1 MIVGR
6 DDELRHLRNFVDR
19 LRVHGQPLLVSGDP
33 GVGKT
38 MLLDETAR
46 YASGQGYRVVHAA
59 GVEFEAEVS
68 FAALHLVLQPL
79 FGELKDIA
87 EWHRDA
93 LMTALGLREG
103 RRLDLLVLS
112 NATLAL
118 LAASASSAPLLL
130 VVDDLPWIDRASAA
144 VLGFVARRLGQI
156 PVGLLAASRA
166 GEDHFLDRAGLPTLI
181 IPPLTDAAAHAL
193 LASCYP
199 AMSPRVRQR
208 LLTEA
213 QGNPLALLELPAAL
227 YERPMA
233 TEAGSPLPAVLPLSR
248 RLQATFAA
256 RLQSLPPPTR
266 HLLLAAALDGTGDL
280 ATLDA
285 FAAAPAAGVL
295 APAAGVLAPAER
307 AGLIRV
313 DHGSGRVAFRH
324 PLIRSAVVDL
334 AAADE
339 RRAVHRTLAAHHSAE
354 AARRAWHLAEAA
366 TGPDE
371 GVAALLQSVAHVNL
385 WRGDSVGAIGELLR
399 SAELSPA
406 GFDRA
411 RRLAEAAYLGE
422 TVTGDMHDVG
432 PLLDRAR
439 RADPEHAGG
448 LAGAVAQAYY
458 LLNSRGEV
466 DAAHQMLVRA
476 IAALED
482 PADAHDKVLVETI
495 QTLLQICHF
504 GSRAELWEP
513 FQVALDRLTPRPPER
528 IALAASTLSDPV
540 HRALPILGR
549 LDAVIAEQDRETSPA
564 RIVRTGVA
572 ALYVDRLP
580 RYRDP
585 LWRAVQHGR
594 EGGAVTS
601 AIEGLLLLS
610 AAGWFTGTWDEVLA
624 TAAEAA
630 ALCRAHGYPLLAGMS
645 LSYPAL
651 VAAARGDHDKTV
663 ALTGEL
669 ASWGGPRRA
678 LILTQ
683 RAYHARALDAA
694 GRGDFEAAYENAT
707 AVTPPG
713 TLGYAPQGLWLV
725 FDLVE
730 AAMRTG
736 RPGEARAHV
745 QAALDAD
752 VASLSPRLAMLVAGA
767 TALLDDG
774 TNDAFERALAIPDAT
789 LWPFDLARIHLTYGE
804 RLRRDR
810 ATGDARRHLRAA
822 REIFDQLGA
831 TPWAARASGE
841 LRAAG
846 LLIDHGERPDAAA
859 LTPQQREIAT
869 LAAAGLTNKQIGERL
884 FLSHRT
890 VGTHLYQIFPK
901 LGVTSRAA
909 LRDALAAAEDGK
921 ETPLSLSP
929 ISSITTICTDRI
941 NKYEHQVVSCAE
953 NVGWPDS
960 IE

>member
-1 MIVGR
+1 MSEGRPPPGEPAPIVGR
-6 DDELRHLRNFVDR
+6 DDELRLLHDFVGR
-19 LRVHGQPLLVSGDP
+19 LRVRGEALLLSGDA

-38 MLLDETAR
+38 MLLDAAAQHAR
-46 YASGQGYRVVHAA
+46 AQGYRVVHAA
-59 GVEFEAEVS
+59 GVEFEADVS
-68 FAALHLVLQPL
+68 FAALHLALQPL
-79 FGELKDIA
+79 LGELGNLT

-93 LMTALGLREG
+93 LTTALGLREG
-103 RRLDLLVLS
+103 PRSNPLLLS

-118 LAASASSAPLLL
+118 LAAAASSAPLLL
-130 VVDDLPWIDRASAA
+130 IIDDMPWIDRASAA
-144 VLGFVARRLGQI
+144 VLGFVARRLSQI
-156 PVGLLAASRA
+156 PVGLLAASRT
-166 GEDHFLDRAGLPTLI
+166 GEDSLLNQAGLPTLI
-181 IPPLTDAAAHAL
+181 IPPLTDTAAHTL
-193 LASCYP
+193 LTSRYP
-199 AMSPRVRQR
+199 AMSARTRQR
-208 LLTEA
+208 LVAEA

-227 YERPMA
+227 QERPVA
-233 TEAGSPLPAVLPLSR
+233 ADASSPLPAVLPLSG

-256 RLQSLPPPTR
+256 RLQPLPSQTR
-266 HLLLAAALDGTGDL
+266 RLLLAAVLDGTGDL

-285 FAAAPAAGVL
+285 VAGAPAADAL
-295 APAAGVLAPAER
+295 ARAER

-313 DHGSGRVAFRH
+313 DHGGGRVTFRH
-324 PLIRSAVVDL
+324 PLIRSAVVGL

-339 RRAVHRTLAAHHSAE
+339 RRAIHRTLAALHSAE
-354 AARRAWHLAEAA
+354 AARRAWHLAQAA

-371 GVAALLQSVAHVNL
+371 DVAALLQSVAHVNL

-399 SAELSPA
+399 AAELSPA
-406 GFDRA
+406 GPDRA

-432 PLLDRAR
+432 PLLSEAR
-439 RADPEHAGG
+439 HADPEHAGG

-466 DAAHQMLVRA
+466 DAAHQMLVRE
-476 IAALED
+476 INALED
-482 PADAHDKVLVETI
+482 PADGHDKVLVETI

-504 GSRAELWEP
+504 GGRAQLWEP
-513 FQVALDRLTPRPPER
+513 FDVALGRLTPRPPER

-540 HRALPILGR
+540 HRALPVLGR

-601 AIEGLLLLS
+601 AIEALLLLS
-610 AAGWFTGTWDEVLA
+610 ADGWFAGTWDDVLA
-624 TAAEAA
+624 TAAEAS
-630 ALCRAHGYPLLAGMS
+630 ALCQEHGYPLLAGMS

-651 VAAARGDHDKTV
+651 VAAARGEHDKTL
-663 ALTGEL
+663 ALTSQL

-678 LILTQ
+678 LLLTQ
-683 RAYHARALDAA
+683 RAHHARALDAA
-694 GRGDFEAAYENAT
+694 GRGDFEAAYSSAAT
-707 AVTPPG
+707 VTPPG
-713 TLGYAPQGLWLV
+713 TLDDTPQSLWVL

-736 RPGEARAHV
+736 RRDAARAHV
-745 QAALDAD
+745 QAMLDTN

-767 TALLDDG
+767 TALLDDEM
-774 TNDAFERALAIPDAT
+774 NDTFERALTVPDAA
-789 LWPFDLARIHLTYGE
+789 LWPFDFARVQLTYGE

-810 ATGDARRHLRAA
+810 ATGDARRHLSAA

-831 TPWAARASGE
+831 APWAARASSE
-841 LRAAG
+841 LRATGTPVA
-846 LLIDHGERPDAAA
+846 HGQRPDPVT

-884 FLSHRT
+884 YLSHRT
-890 VGTHLYQIFPK
+890 VATHLYQIFPK

-909 LRDALAAAEDGK
+909 LRDALSGSEDREAA
-921 ETPLSLSP
+921 
-929 ISSITTICTDRI
+929 DR
-941 NKYEHQVVSCAE
+941 
-953 NVGWPDS
+953 
-960 IE
+960 